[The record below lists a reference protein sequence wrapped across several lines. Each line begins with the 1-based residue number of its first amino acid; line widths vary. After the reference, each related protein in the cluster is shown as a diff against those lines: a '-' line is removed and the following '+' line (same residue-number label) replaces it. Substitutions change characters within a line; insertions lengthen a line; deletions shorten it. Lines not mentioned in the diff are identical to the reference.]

1 MQLEQ
6 GWRGGASPLREAHQ
20 EEKHCVLNA
29 RIVNKTTIAV
39 F

>member
-20 EEKHCVLNA
+20 EKQCVLNA
-29 RIVNKTTIAV
+29 RIVNKTTIDV